1 MRLIVTLSNISTLI
15 IQEKSKLTNR
25 NLSSRAEPKG
35 RAFALEMVAAQIVFS
50 LGLSLIGLAHSTQAA
65 IAILSGGMI
74 CSLANLWLAIAAF
87 RPALGKPPGQM
98 LAAFY
103 SAEIGKFIIVAVLF
117 LIAFK
122 KTTLLKQPLNA
133 LLMFATYALVQ
144 CTAWA
149 YPLARSTFLNIR
161 EARQR

>member
-1 MRLIVTLSNISTLI
+1 MI
-15 IQEKSKLTNR
+15 IQEKSKLTSPTNP
-25 NLSSRAEPKG
+25 SRTASQYREPKG
-35 RAFALEMVAAQIVFS
+35 RAFALEIVAAQIVFS
-50 LGLSLIGLAHSTQAA
+50 LGLSLFGLPFSMQAA

-133 LLMFATYALVQ
+133 LLMFAAYAIVQ

-149 YPLARSTFLNIR
+149 YPLARSKFLQKR